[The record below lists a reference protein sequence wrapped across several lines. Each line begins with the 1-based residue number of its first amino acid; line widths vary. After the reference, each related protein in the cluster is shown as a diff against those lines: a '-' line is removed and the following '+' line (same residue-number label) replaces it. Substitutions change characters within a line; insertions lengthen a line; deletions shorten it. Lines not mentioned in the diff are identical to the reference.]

1 MGQMEKDLEGLA
13 KPVGLGYSCAGDL
26 GTSQKEEAKEMGAGA
41 QMWPTA
47 SYGRK
52 PPSSVSRGRGSPVLL
67 SITQSGFPGP
77 PALSPAP
84 WASWWRGGIREQAG
98 CSPTESP
105 FPCCLPCTSDPSVF
119 PHLPNKVITDS
130 LCDLGQVS
138 SLPLGSPKVK
148 EGTKPETVTLCLSK
162 FSEKMRGKALPLGSF
177 PVGGMGA
184 GSSRASCDSQLQ
196 QSCQGRK
203 FIF

>member
-1 MGQMEKDLEGLA
+1 
-13 KPVGLGYSCAGDL
+13 
-26 GTSQKEEAKEMGAGA
+26 MGAGA
-41 QMWPTA
+41 QMWPIA

-52 PPSSVSRGRGSPVLL
+52 PPSSVSRGRGSLVLL
-67 SITQSGFPGP
+67 SITQSGFPRP

-162 FSEKMRGKALPLGSF
+162 FSEKMRGKPLPLGSF

-184 GSSRASCDSQLQ
+184 GSSRTSCDSQLQ